1 MPRQPSCVASGFER
15 WEGGGGEGSKNS
27 HAPLKIGWTRRTTS
41 IRNHKLVMIS
51 DKNHGVQLP
60 LYYGHFEIAEFSQY
74 QYFIDLEAD

>member
-1 MPRQPSCVASGFER
+1 
-15 WEGGGGEGSKNS
+15 
-27 HAPLKIGWTRRTTS
+27 
-41 IRNHKLVMIS
+41 MIS